1 MSDLGFS
8 GSGFGINM
16 GLGISGGLGLNL
28 EFGIKSAEKIIAKP
42 STNDV
47 ERLAAR
53 LERRGAALDNMFL
66 MDCANYNNWGIPETK
81 PFVGDLTGIVWVEFC
96 NIAGIKDFSN
106 IGIHFYVDD
115 YKFNIIWNKPDKW
128 LNIFKQCRA
137 VISPDF
143 SVYTDMAKAQ
153 QLWNHYRRQWLA
165 KYWQDNGVNV
175 VSSITWDLLDPQ
187 PWALYGISK
196 GTSIARSFV
205 SRQMKEER
213 IDGFIRAVEVLE
225 PHKIYLKCS
234 STDEAELRRYFD
246 FEIIP
251 PYRRR

>member
-1 MSDLGFS
+1 MTAMSDLGLGDLGLSS
-8 GSGFGINM
+8 GLGLGGSL
-16 GLGISGGLGLNL
+16 GLGIAP
-28 EFGIKSAEKIIAKP
+28 IEKNIGP
-42 STNDV
+42 STNDA

-53 LERRGAALDNMFL
+53 LERRAAGLDNMFL
-66 MDCANYNNWGIPETK
+66 MGYEASNDWGIPGTI
-81 PFVGDLTGIVWVEFC
+81 PFFGDLTGIQWVEFC

-106 IGIHFYVDD
+106 IGIHFYIDD
-115 YKFNIIWNKPDKW
+115 YKFNVVWNKPDKW
-128 LNIFKQCRA
+128 LETFKQCRA

-143 SVYTDMAKAQ
+143 SVYTDMPKAQ

-175 VSSITWDLLDPQ
+175 VSSATWDLLDPQ
-187 PWALYGISK
+187 PWALYGIPK

-213 IDGFIRAVEVLE
+213 IDGFIQVVEALE

-234 STDEAELRRYFD
+234 KVDEATLRRYFD

-251 PYRRR
+251 VYNRRK